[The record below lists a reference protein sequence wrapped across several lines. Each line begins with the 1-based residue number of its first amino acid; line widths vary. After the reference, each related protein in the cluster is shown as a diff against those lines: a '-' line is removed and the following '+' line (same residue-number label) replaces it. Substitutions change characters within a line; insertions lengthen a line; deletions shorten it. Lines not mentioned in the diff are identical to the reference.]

1 MASMRNMSYDLLLR
15 GAVSQKQT
23 QRLIVSKE
31 MALALKLLQLPTLEL
46 NVAIE
51 EELETNPLLERS
63 SDPVAEEEVEQEKEE
78 VEIKELEIDENHFEI
93 LKHLEEEFSDL
104 MLDPPKPAR
113 TQADDKKQAY
123 LESSVI
129 DEPSLY
135 EQLLSQAH
143 ENLDEE
149 DVAIAQVLIGE
160 LDERG
165 WMTTPLEEL
174 KELFGYSVEELTRIL
189 KVIQTF
195 EPAGIGSQSLQ
206 DSLLLQLERQN
217 KRGSLAYQIVL
228 HHFDDLIRNK
238 IPAIQK
244 GLQMP
249 SQKIVEEIKNTLSK
263 LDIHPGLSI
272 SKTTAPYLTPDVLI
286 EEVDGELKVSLPFE
300 ALPSLRLSP
309 RYLKMLKQEN
319 LPADTKKFIEEKT
332 RSAKWL
338 IRTLLERATTIEK
351 IASVL
356 ANKNREFF
364 LNPQGQIKPLTMKEL
379 ALLLELHE
387 STVGRAVMNKYVASS
402 RGILPLRSFF
412 SSTFTTEEGEKIS
425 SKSVKDV
432 LRQLIDQE
440 DKMHPLSDDALSKII
455 QAKGIPCARRTVA
468 KFRSQLEIGNTK
480 QRRKY

>member
-1 MASMRNMSYDLLLR
+1 MSYDLLLR
-15 GAVSQKQT
+15 GSPTQKQT

-31 MALALKLLQLPTLEL
+31 MTLALKLLQLPTLEL

-51 EELETNPLLERS
+51 EELETNPVLERS
-63 SDPVAEEEVEQEKEE
+63 LESTGSQEEEEEREE
-78 VEIKELEIDENHFEI
+78 VGEMKELDLDENHFEI

-104 MLDPPKPAR
+104 MLDPPRPAR

-123 LESSVI
+123 LENSII

-143 ENLDEE
+143 ETLEE
-149 DVAIAQVLIGE
+149 KDLPIAQVLIGE

-165 WMTTPLEEL
+165 WLTTPLGELSQLFGHPIPEL
-174 KELFGYSVEELTRIL
+174 KRVLNI
-189 KVIQTF
+189 IQTF

-206 DSLLLQLERQN
+206 ESLLFQLERQN
-217 KRGSLAYQIVL
+217 KKESLAYQIVL
-228 HHFDDLIRNK
+228 HHFDDLIHNK

-244 GLQMP
+244 GLQTT
-249 SQKIVEEIKNTLSK
+249 STKVVEEIKNTLSK

-272 SKTTAPYLTPDVLI
+272 SKTTVPYLTPDVLI
-286 EEVDGELKVSLPFE
+286 EEVEGELKVSLPYE

-319 LPADTKKFIEEKT
+319 ISADTKKFIEEKT

-351 IASVL
+351 IAHVL
-356 ANKNREFF
+356 ATKNRDFF
-364 LNPQGQIKPLTMKEL
+364 LNPSGQIKPLTMKEL

-387 STVGRAVMNKYVASS
+387 STVGRAVMNKYVASA

-440 DKMHPLSDDALSKII
+440 DKTHPLSDDALSKII

-480 QRRKY
+480 QRKKYG